1 MAELMVARVTIYL
14 AWKLFAPRT
23 AAALKDGDV
32 AEEKI
37 RQLLLS
43 EFQKIHEHLNAL
55 RRKELVAAVAFLETG
70 FKKFCSVFNVS
81 NVILTLV

>member
-1 MAELMVARVTIYL
+1 MAELMAARVTIYL

-43 EFQKIHEHLNAL
+43 EFQKNSRTFKCFE
-55 RRKELVAAVAFLETG
+55 KKGTG
-70 FKKFCSVFNVS
+70 CRCSVLRNRF
-81 NVILTLV
+81 